1 MFKNNKIMLLV
12 LLIIVAFAG
21 YYYVYKKDAPSNS
34 DLSTES
40 TGAVAGEAPIGKDLI
55 DKLAMLQSLDIDENF
70 FKDKTFTSLTDFSV
84 PLDNS
89 LQTGRDNPFSPISSS
104 EKAVS
109 SSGSS
114 SSSKAKVKGK
124 K

>member
-1 MFKNNKIMLLV
+1 MFKNNKIILLV

-34 DLSTES
+34 DLSSTES

-55 DKLAMLQSLDIDENF
+55 EKLAMLQSLDIDENF
-70 FKDKTFTSLTDFSV
+70 FKDKTFNSLTDFSV

-114 SSSKAKVKGK
+114 SSSKAKSK

>member
-1 MFKNNKIMLLV
+1 MLLV

-21 YYYVYKKDAPSNS
+21 YYFVYKKDAPTNS
-34 DLSTES
+34 DLSAGS
-40 TGAVAGEAPIGKDLI
+40 TGAVEGEAPIGKDLI
-55 DKLAMLQSLDIDENF
+55 EKLAMLESLNIDENF
-70 FKDKTFTSLTDFSV
+70 FKDKIFNSLTDFSV

-89 LQTGRDNPFSPISSS
+89 LQTGRDNPFSPISSF

-114 SSSKAKVKGK
+114 SSSKAKSK